1 MALRGFIYTI
11 SADIYA
17 YRFAFSGKTHC
28 ILHRFTLRF
37 APKRTA
43 FSIKTHC
50 VLRHLWAMH
59 KSLKAYAW
67 KTLPLPPLSE
77 YPRRPLSLNWKI
89 RRMCLLPCS
98 QRSWTH
104 SYNARMRSLQL
115 RWNSS
120 IPSCRSSVPAGQGQP
135 FRVLG
140 GILCENH
147 AQGACS
153 NDIVRGTLSPLHSL
167 NCMPRIRHIYPTG
180 YSCTASHNI
189 VQIGRCQQCANSLLL
204 RFS

>member
-1 MALRGFIYTI
+1 MLIDLHLAAIHTAFCTILPCVLHLNAL
-11 SADIYA
+11 
-17 YRFAFSGKTHC
+17 H
-28 ILHRFTLRF
+28 L
-37 APKRTA
+37 APKRTV
-43 FSIKTHC
+43 FCGIYG
-50 VLRHLWAMH
+50 AMH

-67 KTLPLPPLSE
+67 RTLPLPLLSE
-77 YPRRPLSLNWKI
+77 YPRKPLSLNWKI

-115 RWNSS
+115 RWNSW
-120 IPSCRSSVPAGQGQP
+120 IPGCRPSVPAGQGKP
-135 FRVLG
+135 FQVLG
-140 GILCENH
+140 GALCENH

-153 NDIVRGTLSPLHSL
+153 NGIVRGTLSPLHSL
-167 NCMPRIRHIYPTG
+167 NCVPRIRHIYPAG